1 MLCRFEQYQSFC
13 PLDFCLDRHYFTT
26 LSHSITKEAYDFWNQ
41 VDVLTNASGSIFD
54 LPPARIEGN
63 FFNVNDPDEIVLGFF
78 EVANTTLDRFFT
90 VVSDSPFPV
99 PESGCDFDPSD
110 SFKVY
115 PEFCLE
121 CIPEDGCSLNRPPF
135 FPG

>member
-1 MLCRFEQYQSFC
+1 M
-13 PLDFCLDRHYFTT
+13 
-26 LSHSITKEAYDFWNQ
+26 
-41 VDVLTNASGSIFD
+41 
-54 LPPARIEGN
+54 
-63 FFNVNDPDEIVLGFF
+63 NDPDEIVLGFF